1 MREIKFR
8 GKAKSNG
15 RWVYGNLSY
24 LDGGEG
30 YRRVRIESQEWD
42 GGLISV
48 TEVDSET
55 VGQYTGL
62 KDKNGVE
69 IYEGDIIRVREY
81 CNLGFENFG
90 CEKYYEMFSYDE
102 LKGEMQKE
110 YTTPVE
116 WEDGTFVISSDWER
130 DMYFSCLFG
139 DMKRSSPIYEFEI
152 TGNIHDIKE

>member
-15 RWVYGNLSY
+15 QWLFGNLSY
-24 LDGGEG
+24 READDGHSCV
-30 YRRVRIESQEWD
+30 YIEDQGWD
-42 GGLISV
+42 GGL
-48 TEVDSET
+48 TEVDPES

-81 CNLGFENFG
+81 RNLGSENFG
-90 CEKYYEMFSYDE
+90 CEKYYDVFSYDE

-130 DMYFSCLFG
+130 DTYFSCLFG
-139 DMKRSSPIYEFEI
+139 DMKRSYPIFEFEI
-152 TGNIHDIKE
+152 IGNIHDKKE